1 MDIRDTL
8 NDPKTPVWDM
18 LADAGIDL
26 DLVTVTA
33 AGEWNV
39 IGGDTRV
46 VFDDA
51 RTETGGA
58 AEGWDWTKYELID
71 GEWEFST
78 QAYAET
84 DAELMRAIK
93 AAIG

>member
-26 DLVTVTA
+26 DLVTVTPT
-33 AGEWNV
+33 GEWNV
-39 IGGDTRV
+39 ISDDTRF
-46 VFDDA
+46 VFGEA
-51 RTETGGA
+51 TTGTGDA

-71 GEWEFST
+71 GEWEFAS
-78 QAYAET
+78 QDYAET
-84 DAELMRAIK
+84 DEALLHAIE
-93 AAIG
+93 AAI